1 MPNSAL
7 ADPQQAVLIDAPEFA
22 SELSMNLAT
31 AFSDPDLWSSPDS
44 EPPKQGLRTR
54 GKRAPAKIAAARDVQ
69 FPDSATIERLVTAV
83 LRHTLSHSD
92 SANTIVDPGAIELFG
107 AIDRL
112 LPDARARHSESAIEK
127 LVDALV
133 ETHDPLAGTMGKID
147 VANARARVRFMT
159 EVPTLS
165 SEEVAASAGHV
176 ARNRSQTAS
185 RWKAERRTFSVRWEG
200 KERYPAFQF
209 KDGTPLPIVKR
220 TLAALPSDFSPWE
233 TAFWFVSSNPWLDGK
248 APLTLLADGDRVVE
262 AARQQAEAVIG

>member
-7 ADPQQAVLIDAPEFA
+7 ADPQQAVLLDAPEFA

-31 AFSDPDLWSSPDS
+31 AFSDPDLWASPDS
-44 EPPKQGLRTR
+44 EPPKQELRR
-54 GKRAPAKIAAARDVQ
+54 PGKRAPAKIAAAKKV
-69 FPDSATIERLVTAV
+69 PDAATIEKLVTAV
-83 LRHTLSHSD
+83 LRHTLSRRD

-133 ETHDPLAGTMGKID
+133 ETHDPIAGTMRKID

-159 EVPTLS
+159 DIPTLS
-165 SEEVAASAGHV
+165 SEEVSASAGHV

-185 RWKAERRTFSVRWEG
+185 RWKAEGRIFSVRWEG

-209 KDGTPLPIVKR
+209 KDGTPLPVVKR
-220 TLAALPSDFSPWE
+220 ILAALPSDFSPWE
-233 TAFWFVSSNPWLDGK
+233 TAFWCVSSNPWLDGK

-262 AARQQAEAVIG
+262 AARLQAAAVIG